1 MGKASRILNEER
13 NKIYTENI
21 ETDFPHID
29 NNKNNQK
36 YNNEKKLH
44 KVALEIKKEMINF
57 CQNESYPLCEY
68 LEIENVEV
76 LLKYILNN

>member
-1 MGKASRILNEER
+1 MGKASRTLNEER

-21 ETDFPHID
+21 ETDFPNID
-29 NNKNNQK
+29 NEINQK

-57 CQNESYPLCEY
+57 CQNDSYPLCEY
-68 LEIENVEV
+68 LEIENIEV

>member
-1 MGKASRILNEER
+1 MGKASRTLNEER

-21 ETDFPHID
+21 ETDFPNTD
-29 NNKNNQK
+29 NEINQK

-44 KVALEIKKEMINF
+44 KVALEIKKEMIDF
-57 CQNESYPLCEY
+57 CQNDSYPLCEY
-68 LEIENVEV
+68 LEIENIEV